1 MEWRKEKLYCIRHGK
16 VNDEFF
22 HMPFILLGI
31 CLKDN
36 SLHIAYGVIQVS
48 TKETHGNVDR
58 SRTYFKSYPH
68 IGLSLLCIK
77 VVT

>member
-1 MEWRKEKLYCIRHGK
+1 MEWRKEKLYCIIHGK

-22 HMPFILLGI
+22 DIPFILLGI

-58 SRTYFKSYPH
+58 SRTYVKSYLH
-68 IGLSLLCIK
+68 IGLSRLCIK
-77 VVT
+77 AVI